1 LQAKLMNIMKNQ
13 EKPAEKKLEIR
24 DGTIRDLSH
33 LNLLMATILIT
44 KLILEEQTD
53 LNLNRHKEIL
63 LSSTIAVISLKMITG
78 KLE

>member
-1 LQAKLMNIMKNQ
+1 
-13 EKPAEKKLEIR
+13 
-24 DGTIRDLSH
+24 
-33 LNLLMATILIT
+33 MATILIT

-78 KLE
+78 KLEWEQLIICTKFGVEFIDQMTDGLEH

>member
-1 LQAKLMNIMKNQ
+1 MNIMKNQ

-24 DGTIRDLSH
+24 DGIIRDLSH

-78 KLE
+78 KQE